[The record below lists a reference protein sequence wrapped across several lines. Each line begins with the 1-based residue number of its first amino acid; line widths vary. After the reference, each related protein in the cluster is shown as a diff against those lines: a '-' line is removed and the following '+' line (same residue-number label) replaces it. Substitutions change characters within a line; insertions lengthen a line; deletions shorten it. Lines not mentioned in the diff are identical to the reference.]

1 MQIVL
6 LLKQLHLINSKGQN
20 MLTREVITANTAL
33 SGLTDE
39 QIAAITTL
47 SQNDENSV
55 IAKKTGEIYGALDSD
70 ILAVSGIAKNG
81 TEKTYDYA
89 KRVIGEIKTK
99 AESANELQTKVDSL
113 TKEKARL
120 EKAISDNSA
129 DAETVKALKQAK
141 ADLQNVTTQFTELT
155 TKYNNEKAN
164 HEKELFGMRID
175 NALQTAAAGLKF
187 KAGFPD
193 SVTKVILAQATEKIK
208 GMNPEYIDDGN
219 GGKIL
224 AFKDASGAIL
234 RNPNNQLNPFTP
246 AELLTKELQTMGV
259 LEQQRQQSGGGT
271 NLPSGGGNN
280 SIVIDVS
287 GARTQSEAYELI
299 TKNLLAQ
306 GKTVGSKEFDE
317 AVRKVWQENSINK
330 LPER

>member
-1 MQIVL
+1 
-6 LLKQLHLINSKGQN
+6 
-20 MLTREVITANTAL
+20 MLTRDILTANAAL

-39 QIAAITTL
+39 QITEIATL

-55 IAKKTGEIYGALDSD
+55 IAKKTGEIYGALDAD
-70 ILAVSGIAKNG
+70 ILEVSGITKNG

-89 KRVIGEIKTK
+89 KRVMGEMKTK
-99 AESANELQTKVDSL
+99 ADSANGLQSQIDSL

-120 EKAISDNSA
+120 EKAVADGAA

-155 TKYNNEKAN
+155 TKYETEKAN
-164 HEKELFGMRID
+164 HEKELFGVRID
-175 NALQTAAAGLKF
+175 NALQTAAARLKF
-187 KAGFPD
+187 KSGFPD
-193 SVTKVILAQATEKIK
+193 SVTKVILAQATEKVK

-224 AFKDASGAIL
+224 AFKDASGAIM

-246 AELLTKELQTMGV
+246 AELLTKELDSMGV
-259 LEQQRQQSGGGT
+259 LEKPRQQTGGGT
-271 NLPSGGGNN
+271 IPPVGGSGGGNN
-280 SIVIDVS
+280 VTIDVS
-287 GARTQSEAYELI
+287 GAKTRDEAYEFIAKSLMQ
-299 TKNLLAQ
+299 Q
-306 GKTVGSKEFDE
+306 GMLNGSKEFDD
-317 AVRKVWQENSINK
+317 AMKQAWKDNNISK